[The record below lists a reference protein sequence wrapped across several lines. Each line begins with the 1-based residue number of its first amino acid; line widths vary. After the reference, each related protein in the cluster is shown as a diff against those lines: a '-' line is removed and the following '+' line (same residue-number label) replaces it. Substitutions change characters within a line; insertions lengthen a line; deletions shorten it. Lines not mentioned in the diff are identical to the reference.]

1 MMNLNI
7 LSMEKQKIKKKLI
20 FLGDTDSINIELIL
34 KSFNFLKNKLQY
46 IIICNKNDL
55 LFDKLFSRKNLKIN
69 DILDPINFT
78 NYKTNCLNIYNVENL
93 SNKKYLNLLNQIK
106 ISNDLANLTKY
117 DLITM
122 PINKAIFKKK
132 NKIYWYD

>member
-1 MMNLNI
+1 
-7 LSMEKQKIKKKLI
+7 MEKQKIKKKLI